1 MMAMK
6 YVTFSRF
13 GNLNAARLDFLI
25 FLPHVSE
32 DLNFMH
38 HVRKTANISLNH
50 ISDAVLQDFLLHE
63 ADTGVR

>member
-1 MMAMK
+1 MK

-13 GNLNAARLDFLI
+13 GNLNVSRLA
-25 FLPHVSE
+25 SE

-50 ISDAVLQDFLLHE
+50 ISDAALHDFLLHE